1 MNSDWYEVKLLVQH
15 ASGISMDALHVI
27 AGVFLQFALA
37 LIFRVPLSRW
47 SVWISVLAFELVNE
61 VGDLHTETWPHLGM
75 QYGEGLKDVVLTM
88 VLPTV
93 VLAASMLKPSL
104 FSGEA
109 GSSEKASRRTP

>member
-1 MNSDWYEVKLLVQH
+1 MNSDWYEVKLFVQH

-37 LIFRVPLSRW
+37 LIFRVPLRRW
-47 SVWISVLAFELVNE
+47 SVWISVLVFELVNE
-61 VGDLHTETWPHLGM
+61 VGDLRTETWPHVGM

-93 VLAASMLKPSL
+93 IIAASMLKPGL
-104 FSGEA
+104 FSDEA
-109 GSSEKASRRTP
+109 RSAEKEPGRSS